1 MVNVLPVERLNSIL
15 VVSPRAEYVDKVG
28 GWINELDSIE
38 ESASESTLH
47 VYEVINGNADNL
59 ASLLGALYTGNA
71 GNRGAT
77 QPSSQVAPGMQSQTN
92 RSAGAGDMPGTGG
105 PVGGGANFMLD
116 DSVRV
121 VSDKYNNSLLVYASS
136 YEYAK
141 VKKILQRLDVV
152 ATQAG

>member
-1 MVNVLPVERLNSIL
+1 M
-15 VVSPRAEYVDKVG
+15 G

-59 ASLLGALYTGNA
+59 ALARRFIHRQAANQGGN
-71 GNRGAT
+71 

-105 PVGGGANFMLD
+105 L
-116 DSVRV
+116 RV
-121 VSDKYNNSLLVYASS
+121 AALTLC
-136 YEYAK
+136 
-141 VKKILQRLDVV
+141 
-152 ATQAG
+152 